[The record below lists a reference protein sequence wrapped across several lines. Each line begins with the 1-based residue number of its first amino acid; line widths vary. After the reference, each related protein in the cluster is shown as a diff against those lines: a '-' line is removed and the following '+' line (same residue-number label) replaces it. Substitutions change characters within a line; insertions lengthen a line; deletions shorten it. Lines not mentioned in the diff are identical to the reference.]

1 PWEILRAFQRQ
12 KSHHTF
18 VNAQTNHA
26 GHDANSGVGF
36 LLSVFAILT
45 CIGLC
50 PLCQLPHLKRALG
63 DFARVPASEI
73 SSHFCQRTNQ
83 PCRTRCKQW
92 RRLSSVS
99 FCDPDVY
106 RTVPIVPAT
115 ASQARLGRFCAR
127 SSVRNLITLLSTH
140 KPTMPDTMQTV
151 ASAFFCQFLRSGR
164 VSDCAH
170 CASYR
175 ISSAPWEIL
184 RAFQR
189 QKSHHTFVNA
199 QTNDAAHDANSGVTF
214 LLFVFAILTCI
225 GLCPLCQ
232 LPHLKRA
239 LGDFA
244 RVPASEIS
252 SHFCQRTNQRCRT
265 RCKQWR
271 RISSV
276 SFCDPDVYRT
286 VPIVPAT
293 ASQARLGRFCARS
306 SVRNR
311 LTLLSTHKPTMP
323 HTMQTVASAF
333 FCQFLRS

>member
-1 PWEILRAFQRQ
+1 HKPSMLDTTQTVASYFFCLLLPFSRVSDSAHCASYRISSAPWEILRAFQRQ

-18 VNAQTNHA
+18 VNAQTNDA

-151 ASAFFCQFLRSGR
+151 ASAFFCQFLRSSR

-199 QTNDAAHDANSGVTF
+199 QTNHAGHDANSGVGF
-214 LLFVFAILTCI
+214 LLSVFAILTCI
-225 GLCPLCQ
+225 GLC
-232 LPHLKRA
+232 
-239 LGDFA
+239 
-244 RVPASEIS
+244 
-252 SHFCQRTNQRCRT
+252 
-265 RCKQWR
+265 
-271 RISSV
+271 
-276 SFCDPDVYRT
+276 
-286 VPIVPAT
+286 
-293 ASQARLGRFCARS
+293 
-306 SVRNR
+306 
-311 LTLLSTHKPTMP
+311 
-323 HTMQTVASAF
+323 
-333 FCQFLRS
+333 

>member
-50 PLCQLPHLKRALG
+50 PLCQLPHLKRALGDFARVPASEISSHFCQRTNQPCRTRCKQWRRLSSVSFCYPDVYRTVPIVPQLPHLKRALG

-199 QTNDAAHDANSGVTF
+199 QTNHAG
-214 LLFVFAILTCI
+214 
-225 GLCPLCQ
+225 
-232 LPHLKRA
+232 
-239 LGDFA
+239 
-244 RVPASEIS
+244 
-252 SHFCQRTNQRCRT
+252 
-265 RCKQWR
+265 
-271 RISSV
+271 
-276 SFCDPDVYRT
+276 
-286 VPIVPAT
+286 
-293 ASQARLGRFCARS
+293 
-306 SVRNR
+306 
-311 LTLLSTHKPTMP
+311 
-323 HTMQTVASAF
+323 
-333 FCQFLRS
+333 